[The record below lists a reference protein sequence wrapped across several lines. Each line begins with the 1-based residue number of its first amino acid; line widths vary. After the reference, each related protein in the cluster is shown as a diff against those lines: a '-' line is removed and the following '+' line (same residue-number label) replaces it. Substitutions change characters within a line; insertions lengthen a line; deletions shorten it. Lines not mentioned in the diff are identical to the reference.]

1 MLALVTYKFIYH
13 FYGKIV
19 LYRIR
24 RGLLFYYCY
33 TGVCRYLQGDNRQQA
48 RVFLC
53 PFISIRGGVVL
64 SFVKL
69 VVGFLNTIL
78 LTINF

>member
-24 RGLLFYYCY
+24 RELLFYYWCM
-33 TGVCRYLQGDNRQQA
+33 GFARAFELIIDNTLA
-48 RVFLC
+48 FFLC
-53 PFISIRGGVVL
+53 PFIIIRGGVL
-64 SFVKL
+64 TPFVKL